1 MATGGGAGGGS
12 SAANEC
18 GALRASV
25 AGRTRSYGSTA
36 RRPGSPVCGRH
47 LEHRLQ
53 PGDTLQG
60 LALRYGVTWEPY
72 TEGWRKS
79 AGQAAPTEGTES
91 HGGLEEV
98 RRASST
104 YRGNGEPRR
113 AGGSPQGK
121 QHLQRERRAT
131 LRAETLH
138 QTEQI
143 KRANRLYTSDSIF
156 LKEVLIIPMAGK
168 QENNGTWAESPQEG
182 SPAGRPEDSPTPEM
196 SASEFLRKI
205 DAQITQ
211 SKAAALKKLRDDGDR
226 FDGNSPSVL
235 CRPLPTSQRALLG
248 PARLTKTTRV
258 TSLQD
263 TEDEIF
269 HL

>member
-60 LALRYGVTWEPY
+60 LALRYGVT
-72 TEGWRKS
+72 
-79 AGQAAPTEGTES
+79 
-91 HGGLEEV
+91 
-98 RRASST
+98 
-104 YRGNGEPRR
+104 
-113 AGGSPQGK
+113 
-121 QHLQRERRAT
+121 
-131 LRAETLH
+131 
-138 QTEQI
+138 TEQI